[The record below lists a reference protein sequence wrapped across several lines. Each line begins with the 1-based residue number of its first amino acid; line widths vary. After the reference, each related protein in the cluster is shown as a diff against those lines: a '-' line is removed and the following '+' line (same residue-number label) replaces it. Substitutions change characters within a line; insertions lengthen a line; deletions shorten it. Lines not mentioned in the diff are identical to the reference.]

1 MNTPF
6 KNVSHEFVNATLGS
20 NTEQIMLQPRPGS
33 IPNAMISANR
43 IHEEPDGQHR
53 LFFVLSGEHA
63 SLPAAEVRAIIESEG
78 IEYQSQIQNYRLLCL
93 SADLR
98 ALKVVSER
106 SLMYDQCGVLLAEC
120 HADPPEIE
128 RLVKSQPLDEL
139 TKNSKNFAV
148 RAARIG
154 GVTKAISRV
163 SLERD
168 IGSIIK
174 GSVPR
179 LQVELRG
186 PDVTFICILY
196 ESRCLF
202 GLSGF
207 KKPSGLTA
215 PRRPRKRPIF
225 HPSTMPPKIAR
236 CMVNLARAKPGS
248 TFADPFCGV
257 GGILIEA
264 AVVGCN
270 VIGLD
275 ASVRMLRGAR
285 RNLRHFNLDAM
296 GYVNA
301 DARAPPIGEVEAIA
315 TDPPYGRGS
324 STMGVKMTT
333 LIRQFLEQAT
343 SLLSKNGH
351 LCIAMPQEVDVER
364 YARDGGL
371 HVREQHLVR
380 VHRSLTR
387 RFIVLQCN

>member
-1 MNTPF
+1 MTS
-6 KNVSHEFVNATLGS
+6 VSR
-20 NTEQIMLQPRPGS
+20 M
-33 IPNAMISANR
+33 
-43 IHEEPDGQHR
+43 HEEPDGQHR

-78 IEYQSQIQNYRLLCL
+78 LKYQSQIQNYRLLCL
-93 SADLR
+93 TAGLR
-98 ALKVVSER
+98 ALRIVSER

-120 HADPPEIE
+120 DADQREIE
-128 RLVKSQPLDEL
+128 RLVKFQPLDEL
-139 TKNSKNFAV
+139 TESSKNFAV
-148 RAARIG
+148 RSARIG
-154 GVTKAISRV
+154 GVTRSISRV
-163 SLERD
+163 KLERD

-174 GSVPR
+174 DSVPR
-179 LQVELRG
+179 LHVELRS
-186 PDVTFICILY
+186 PDLTFVCILY
-196 ESRCLF
+196 QSRCLF
-202 GLSGF
+202 GISGF
-207 KKPSGLTA
+207 KKPSGLMA
-215 PRRPRKRPIF
+215 PRRPRKRPVF

-248 TFADPFCGV
+248 IFADPFCGV

-285 RNLRHFNLDAM
+285 RNLRHFDLDAM

-301 DARAPPIGEVEAIA
+301 DARAPPIGEVDAIA

-324 STMGVKMTT
+324 STMGVKMAT

-343 SLLSKNGH
+343 SLLSKDGQ
-351 LCIAMPQEVDVER
+351 LCIAMPQDVDVEQ
-364 YARDGGL
+364 YARDEGL
-371 HVREQHLVR
+371 LVREQHLVR